1 MMMKSLI
8 LFSSLILAT
17 FTSYALGR
25 AQAAA
30 EAQEMSAQ
38 EAYVNAQKAKALS
51 ARLDDNN
58 RALKTLRNMKAKQA
72 TYNATSTKK

>member
-1 MMMKSLI
+1 MKLLI

-30 EAQEMSAQ
+30 EEQEMSAQ
-38 EAYVNAQKAKALS
+38 ENYLDAQKAKAMS

-58 RALKTLRNMKAKQA
+58 KALKTLRNMKAKQA
-72 TYNATSTKK
+72 TYNAAATKK